1 MWDRHLCEVSE
12 YNKMAQSLLEIA
24 KDLTHTLVETG
35 RLSAED
41 MQDTLQSTYAML
53 ATLKAQ
59 EESGNSTMMPLAEAS
74 PMDWR
79 KSITRQTI
87 TCLECGQTF
96 KQLSIR
102 HLGIHGLDTRS
113 YRTKYGIP
121 RTQPLTARAT
131 TERRRQ
137 VVREIRPW
145 EKTPTYRQ
153 GQAHHGHAAPE
164 PEAEVLPEEPRAAA
178 PARPKRQHKTTPK
191 KTARKI
197 RSDA

>member
-1 MWDRHLCEVSE
+1 
-12 YNKMAQSLLEIA
+12 MAQSLLEIA
-24 KDLTHTLVETG
+24 KDLIHILVETG

-41 MQDTLQSTYAML
+41 MQDTLQSTYATL

-59 EESGNSTMMPLAEAS
+59 EESGTSTTMSVAEPS
-74 PMDWR
+74 PVNWR
-79 KSITRQTI
+79 KSITRHAV

-113 YRTKYGIP
+113 YRVKYGIP

-137 VVREIRPW
+137 IVQEIRPW
-145 EKTPTYRQ
+145 EKTPTYRR
-153 GQAHHGHAAPE
+153 GQAHNGHAAPE
-164 PEAEVLPEEPRAAA
+164 PEAEVLPEETDEPRAAA
-178 PARPKRQHKTTPK
+178 PARPKRQRKMTPK
-191 KTARKI
+191 KTARKT
-197 RSDA
+197 RSEA